1 MTPQPIFWKMLSFM
15 LPIALL
21 AGACQSATP
30 TATALPS
37 ATHPPAATALPSA
50 TPAPPVEALNFRG
63 DPQRTGVYAQEGD
76 YGEWMFN
83 AEAPIASSPVLA
95 EGALYFASMAGD
107 VYALDPATQEVLWK
121 VKLPVA
127 IFSTPAVVDG
137 VLYIGT
143 LGGTFYALDVADG
156 KELWTV
162 PIGPSLASS
171 PTVVD
176 GVVFVGSTDGSI
188 YALNAAN
195 GETIW
200 KHATGNEVV
209 SSPIVQDGVLLVGS
223 SDGFVY
229 ALDAASGEKLWLYMA
244 DGQVMASPTIRE
256 GVVYVGSLS
265 TGSSFHAI
273 DLATGDA
280 LWKAAFNPI
289 MATFAAGEDGIF
301 GVSVGGGVGA
311 VDPTEGDI
319 LWARETN
326 TFIASSPALLEDRL
340 IYGDGLGQVHAVDR
354 SSGDELWSYP
364 TQGEIWSS
372 PAVAGETVFV
382 ASTDGYLYAL
392 NINDPGLAPRPVA
405 ASIPIQPT
413 PTMFPQETEP
423 PAGGS
428 NDLPWWNDRVF
439 YEVFVRSF
447 KDSNGDG
454 TGDLQGLIEKLDY
467 LNDGDPSTTTDLGIT
482 GLWLMPITQ
491 SPSYHGYD
499 TTDYYTIEQDYGT
512 NDDFKQLIEEA
523 HQRGMVVIIDMVLNH
538 TSNQHPWF
546 YEAATPGSKTE
557 NWYIWSD
564 EKGDYLS
571 PWGTEVWHQ
580 PQSGNLMEM
589 KTGHLMSD
597 YYYGM
602 FWSGMPDLNYENG
615 AVTQQMFEVLK
626 FWLDE
631 MGADGFRLDAVRH
644 LIEDGE
650 VQANTPE
657 THSWLQSFDNYV
669 HSLQPDAL
677 TVGEIWDETAAV
689 VPYVPEEV
697 DIAFEFKLAEA
708 MIEAINK
715 GDNTRLVT
723 QTQTVLDSYPYGQ
736 LAPFLT
742 NHDMT
747 RVMNQLGSDPQKAKL
762 AASLMLSMPG
772 VPFIYYGEEIGLTGA
787 KPDDLDL
794 RRPMQW
800 DSTAANGFTSGT
812 PWVEPGTPGEGANVA
827 AQTDDPSSLLSRY
840 REMIQLRNENPALR
854 AGDTLCRS
862 RPATRAC
869 SPCCATSTGRR
880 CWRCS
885 ICRAKRLMDTRSRWR
900 RGR

>member
-1 MTPQPIFWKMLSFM
+1 MQ
-15 LPIALL
+15 
-21 AGACQSATP
+21 AT
-30 TATALPS
+30 
-37 ATHPPAATALPSA
+37 
-50 TPAPPVEALNFRG
+50 NFRG

-76 YGEWMFN
+76 FGEWMFN
-83 AEAPIASSPVLA
+83 AEAPITSSPVVVD
-95 EGALYFASMAGD
+95 GALYFASMGGD
-107 VYALDPATQEVLWK
+107 VYALDPASGELKWK
-121 VKLPVA
+121 VNLVNA

-137 VLYIGT
+137 VVYIGT

-156 KELWTV
+156 KELWKTQA
-162 PIGPSLASS
+162 GPALVSS
-171 PTVVD
+171 PAVAGDLVLIGSLD
-176 GVVFVGSTDGSI
+176 GNI
-188 YALNAAN
+188 YALDRAT
-195 GETIW
+195 GKQVW
-200 KHATGNEVV
+200 KYATGNEVI
-209 SSPIVQDGVLLVGS
+209 SSPVVQDGVVIVGS
-223 SDGFVY
+223 TDNFVY
-229 ALDAASGEKLWLYMA
+229 ALEAATGVKRWLYMA
-244 DGQVMASPTIRE
+244 EGPVLASPTIL
-256 GVVYVGSLS
+256 GNVVYVGSNS
-265 TGSSFHAI
+265 IENSVHAI
-273 DLATGDA
+273 DLASGDGQ
-280 LWKAAFNPI
+280 WKAQFYSI
-289 MATFAAGEDGIF
+289 LATFAAGKDAIYG
-301 GVSVGGGVGA
+301 GSMGGGFGA
-311 VDPTEGDI
+311 VSSTGGEP
-319 LWARETN
+319 LWARETGV
-326 TFIASSPALLEDRL
+326 FIASSPALLDDRL
-340 IYGDGLGQVHAVDR
+340 IYGDEHGQVHAVDR
-354 SSGDELWSYP
+354 ANGDELWTYP
-364 TQGEIWSS
+364 TQGEIYSS
-372 PAVAGETVFV
+372 PAVAGQTVFIG
-382 ASTDGYLYAL
+382 STDGYLYAL
-392 NINDPGLAPRPVA
+392 NINEPGLAPRPVA

-413 PTMFPQETEP
+413 PTMFPPETEP
-423 PAGGS
+423 PASGS

-467 LNDGDPSTTTDLGIT
+467 LNDGDPSTTTDLGVT

-499 TTDYYTIEQDYGT
+499 TTDYFAIEQDYGT
-512 NDDFKQLIEEA
+512 NDDFKKLIEEA

-546 YEAATPGSKTE
+546 SEAATPGSKTE

-571 PWGTEVWHQ
+571 PWGSEVWHR
-580 PQSGNLMEM
+580 PPSGNLMEL
-589 KTGHLMSD
+589 KTGHLMTD

-602 FWSGMPDLNYENG
+602 FWSGMPDLNYRNG
-615 AVTQQMFEVLK
+615 AVTEQMNEVLK

-669 HSLQPDAL
+669 HSIEPQAL

-715 GDNTRLVT
+715 SDNTRLVT

-736 LAPFLT
+736 MAPFLT

-762 AASLMLSMPG
+762 AAALMLSMPG

-800 DSTAANGFTSGT
+800 DNTAAKGFTSGT
-812 PWVEPGTPGEGANVA
+812 PWAEPGTPGEGTTVA
-827 AQTDDPSSLLSRY
+827 AQSDDPSSLLSRY
-840 REMIQLRNENPALR
+840 RSMIQLRNENPALR
-854 AGDTLCRS
+854 AGDTYVVE
-862 RPATRAC
+862 
-869 SPCCATSTGRR
+869 TSDPRLFALLRYVDGQAVLALFNLSGEAVSGYQLSLAEGPLAAGMQAELLLGAGDAAAPRVNAQGGFTGYAPLPELAPYEAVMVGLR
-880 CWRCS
+880 
-885 ICRAKRLMDTRSRWR
+885 
-900 RGR
+900 